1 MMSKTLAKLLC
12 IAALSALAI
21 PALAQTDS
29 KATGQ
34 VAQGTTPPATSS
46 YGAAGS
52 PNGISPEEKTARAA
66 CDSKTGADKDKCL
79 KDVEAKYGKS
89 STDKM
94 SGSDM
99 GTKPSANTTP
109 K

>member
-12 IAALSALAI
+12 VAALSALAI
-21 PALAQTDS
+21 PAFAQTDTKS
-29 KATGQ
+29 TGQ

-46 YGAAGS
+46 SGAASS
-52 PNGISPEEKTARAA
+52 PTAMSPEEKSARAA
-66 CDSKTGADKDKCL
+66 CDAKAGAEKDKCL

-99 GTKPSANTTP
+99 STKPAETT
-109 K
+109 KK